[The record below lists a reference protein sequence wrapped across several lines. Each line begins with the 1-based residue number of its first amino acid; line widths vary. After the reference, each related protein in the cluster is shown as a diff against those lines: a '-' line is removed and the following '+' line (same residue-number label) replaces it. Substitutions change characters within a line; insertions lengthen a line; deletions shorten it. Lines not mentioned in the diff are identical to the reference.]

1 MSSFYA
7 DKKKEYEDAA
17 YNMLKKNDFESAFFY
32 TCQAVKYTFYLA
44 EQCGD
49 GKLAAAYIQNANE
62 GLEIAARLKEK
73 IKNQKRNLS
82 EGKIFSGTAEK
93 ISATTGVA
101 ESAPAP
107 AAAATA
113 SSNSSGIT
121 LDDVKGLAEAKKIVR
136 DALIDP
142 IRHPDIY
149 SKLKIKPGT
158 GLLLYGPP
166 GTGKTMFAKA
176 IANEM
181 HTHFMHVKLNELKSK
196 YVGETETNIANMFS
210 EARSHKRCVL
220 FLDECETMLRKRGN
234 QKVCMVEQF
243 LVELDGIQP
252 ESDCQLFV
260 MLATNRPW
268 LIDSAITRSGRIS
281 AMVYVDLPDE
291 EARLQIITSALKD
304 IPLADD
310 VDINELVALTKGY
323 SGAEISHKEKGGGVC
338 DEAPKFAKQRWIA
351 RREKLSPDDPEYN
364 RVELVTRSDFELA
377 MKSVT
382 PTSLRDRDII
392 EKNKAFSNGPVVSDR
407 SDEQD
412 DNE

>member
-7 DKKKEYEDAA
+7 DKKKEYEDTA
-17 YNMLKKNDFESAFFY
+17 YDMLKKNDFESAFFY
-32 TCQAVKYTFYLA
+32 LCQAVKYTFHLA

-49 GKLAAAYIQNANE
+49 GKLAMAYIKNANE
-62 GLEIAARLKEK
+62 GLEIAAQLKEK
-73 IKNQKRNLS
+73 ARNQKKNSPEKKFFS
-82 EGKIFSGTAEK
+82 ETAEK
-93 ISATTGVA
+93 LSVA
-101 ESAPAP
+101 DGTSDPTSYS
-107 AAAATA
+107 AAAETEKPGF
-113 SSNSSGIT
+113 SGIT

-181 HTHFMHVKLNELKSK
+181 NTHFMHVKLNELKSK
-196 YVGETETNIANMFS
+196 YVGETEVNIANMFS

-252 ESDCQLFV
+252 ESDSQLFV

-310 VDINELVALTKGY
+310 VDINELVSLTKGY

-364 RVELVTRSDFELA
+364 RVEMVTRNDFELA